1 MAAPSK
7 EQRKAISRGEVGTLK
22 SDIRVHRVPNPF
34 YSPDHSGESW
44 NPPKIKAYV
53 NIKES
58 AVGTLY
64 SRGHI
69 NDAQW
74 AAAGR
79 FRQYWERSGAKGTV
93 AIDYGRAQ
101 VDGGKSIDPL
111 PDSMIDAVQ
120 RLNEC
125 KPVLGRKV
133 FDLMIKVVGQGME
146 IKDLA
151 ANHRERTTLGDYLK
165 DGLDELAVHWG
176 YRTQ

>member
-79 FRQYWERSGAKGTV
+79 FRQYWERSGAKGTI
-93 AIDYGRAQ
+93 AIDYGREQ
-101 VDGGKSIDPL
+101 VDGGKGIDPL

-125 KPVLGRKV
+125 KPVLGRKA

-151 ANHRERTTLGDYLK
+151 ESQRDRKTIGDYIK

-176 YRTQ
+176 YKTH